1 MRVGI
6 ITLDGHYNYGNRLQ
20 NYALG
25 ETLNRLSGTSKTIW
39 HEEWKYL
46 EDIYLKFD
54 FKSIIRYILNY
65 RKFRSLS
72 AVHYNERANEII
84 RQYRIAKFSNLN
96 IDIQYKLTI
105 NENLN
110 NSFDYFVVGS
120 DQVWNPYF
128 IANIETFKKTY
139 FLRFAEE
146 QKRMAYAAS
155 FGISELPAKY
165 YKLFKEGLEG
175 IPYISVREQAG
186 AEIVKQL
193 TGRDVPVLVD
203 PTLLIEAEHWCTLEM
218 QPKWY
223 HGEKFI
229 LTYFLGDVPPMLDKL
244 ARKYNYKIFNLM
256 DKNNFELY
264 VSRVEE
270 FLYLI
275 DHAEL
280 VCTDSFHAC
289 VFSILFNTP
298 FLVVNRQQ
306 QGVADMTSRLDTLLG
321 LFNMKD
327 RYINFNTDA
336 LDKDRIFTVDYIHV
350 KDIQQREQKR
360 SYEFL
365 KQAMN
370 IK

>member
-1 MRVGI
+1 MSVNI
-6 ITLDGHYNYGNRLQ
+6 ISLDDHNNYGNRLQ
-20 NYALG
+20 NYALYRKLNQNILTKVAWHS
-25 ETLNRLSGTSKTIW
+25 EKNIEKPITLKR
-39 HEEWKYL
+39 
-46 EDIYLKFD
+46 
-54 FKSIIRYILNY
+54 IIKYILNWKNQREELNDY
-65 RKFRSLS
+65 YPTKVIRKYNIRKFSD
-72 AVHYNERANEII
+72 A
-84 RQYRIAKFSNLN
+84 N
-96 IDIQYKLTI
+96 IDIQYDFSIKGNLDSNI
-105 NENLN
+105 N
-110 NSFDYFVVGS
+110 YFVVGS
-120 DQVWNPYF
+120 DQVWNPLF
-128 IANIETFKKTY
+128 WSNIEKAYNTY

-146 QKRMAYAAS
+146 KKRIAYAAS

-165 YKLFKEGLEG
+165 HAMFKEGLDG

-203 PTLLIEAEHWCTLEM
+203 PTLLIEAEHWRSLEM
-218 QPKWY
+218 QPEWY
-223 HGEKFI
+223 QGEKYI
-229 LTYFLGDVPPMLDKL
+229 LTYFLGNVPPMLDKL
-244 ARKYNYKIFNLM
+244 AKEYNYKIFNLM
-256 DKNNFELY
+256 DKNNFDLY

-336 LDKDRIFTVDYIHV
+336 LDKDKIFTVDYSHV
-350 KDIQQREQKR
+350 KEIQQREQKR
-360 SYEFL
+360 SYEFF

>member
-1 MRVGI
+1 MKKLV
-6 ITLDGHYNYGNRLQ
+6 ITINDNNNYGNRLQ
-20 NYALG
+20 NYALFRY
-25 ETLNRLSGTSKTIW
+25 LNINFNNTQSLWHKIVHLS
-39 HEEWKYL
+39 KYAK
-46 EDIYLKFD
+46 LKN
-54 FKSIIRYILNY
+54 SIKFILNWKDY
-65 RKFRSLS
+65 RYYFARSSNIKKFTDKYFDM
-72 AVHYNERANEII
+72 HYNDAPSS
-84 RQYRIAKFSNLN
+84 ALN
-96 IDIQYKLTI
+96 ISYSHFI
-105 NENLN
+105 
-110 NSFDYFVVGS
+110 VGS
-120 DQVWNPYF
+120 DQVWNPLFWADVEKEY
-128 IANIETFKKTY
+128 NTY

-146 QKRMAYAAS
+146 KKRIAYAAS

-165 YKLFKEGLEG
+165 HAMFKEGLEG

-203 PTLLIEAEHWCTLEM
+203 PTLLIEAVHWRTLEM
-218 QPKWY
+218 QPEWY
-223 HGEKFI
+223 HGEKYI
-229 LTYFLGDVPPMLDKL
+229 LTYFLGNVPPMLDKL
-244 ARKYNYKIFNLM
+244 AKEYNYKIFNLM
-256 DKNNFELY
+256 DKQSFALY

-321 LFNMKD
+321 LFDMKD

-336 LDKDRIFTVDYIHV
+336 LDKDKIFTVDYSHV
-350 KDIQQREQKR
+350 KDIQKREQKR
-360 SYEFL
+360 SYAFL
-365 KQAMN
+365 KQALN

>member
-1 MRVGI
+1 MKKLIVTI
-6 ITLDGHYNYGNRLQ
+6 NDNNNYGNRLQ
-20 NYALG
+20 NYALFRY
-25 ETLNRLSGTSKTIW
+25 LNINFDNNTQSLWHKDVHLS
-39 HEEWKYL
+39 KYTK
-46 EDIYLKFD
+46 LKN
-54 FKSIIRYILNY
+54 SIKYILNWKDY
-65 RKFRSLS
+65 RFYYARSNNIKKFTDKYLDIHYDDAPSS
-72 AVHYNERANEII
+72 A
-84 RQYRIAKFSNLN
+84 LN
-96 IDIQYKLTI
+96 ISYSNFI
-105 NENLN
+105 
-110 NSFDYFVVGS
+110 VGS
-120 DQVWNPYF
+120 DQVWNPLFWTDVEREY
-128 IANIETFKKTY
+128 NTY

-146 QKRMAYAAS
+146 QKRVAYAAS
-155 FGISELPAKY
+155 FGISELPEKY
-165 YKLFKEGLEG
+165 HKLFKEGLEG

-203 PTLLIEAEHWCTLEM
+203 PTLLIEAEHWRTLEM

-223 HGEKFI
+223 HGEKYI
-229 LTYFLGDVPPMLDKL
+229 LTYFLGNVPPMLDKL
-244 ARKYNYKIFNLM
+244 AKEYNYKIFNLM
-256 DKNNFELY
+256 DKNSFDLY

-321 LFNMKD
+321 LFEMKD
-327 RYINFNTDA
+327 RYINFNADT
-336 LDKDRIFTVDYIHV
+336 LDKEKIFSVDYSHV
-350 KDIQQREQKR
+350 KNIQQREQKR
-360 SYEFL
+360 SYDFL